1 MTFTRR
7 LLIPLLIFLAIVLM
21 LVQAYQARRDALLVT
36 QREEQDLAKAAQ
48 VFQNR
53 LDSLEAFALALSME
67 VANNS
72 EVQAAFAAKDRERL
86 IELTLP
92 AYEQIDAQ
100 FDVPQH
106 QFHLPP
112 ATSFL
117 RLHQLDRFGDDLSSF
132 RNTVLAANAT
142 KQPTSGPEIGRGGL
156 GVRGVV
162 PVSYEGEHIGTV
174 EFGLNVD
181 QTLINSIKQRFG
193 NDWQILLRQD
203 PAEVAIFEGAIAGVS
218 GPTPDLFL
226 QASTLDEPVFTSPE
240 KYTQVLEGQNVFSP
254 QIEQN
259 DQSFEIYSAP
269 LFDFSGNVIGVIEV
283 VKDRSP
289 LISQQIDR
297 NLYFVISTLAILI
310 VTALGLGFIIQRMLE
325 PIGKLTRSATAI
337 AAGSF
342 DDVILVE
349 SNDEI
354 GTLAT
359 AFNTMTTHL
368 RNFIDSLEQ
377 RVAARTRDLNL
388 AAEIGR
394 QVSQVRHLDQLLPQ
408 AVQLVLEQFDLYQAQ
423 IYLVDETGEYLLL
436 EASTGHAGPKLLE
449 AGHKLPINENSLNGT
464 AATTKQAVIVANTA
478 ESPAF
483 HPNPLL
489 PDTRSEMVVPL
500 MVGDRVVG
508 VLDLQSDRP
517 NALTEEN
524 LSAFETLSGQ
534 LAIAIQNAALLNER
548 RQVETQIR
556 ENESLMR
563 TIIDATPDW
572 IFAKD
577 MEHRYVLLNK
587 AFADTLQLP
596 PDEVIGK
603 HDLEIGVPEELI
615 KGDTE
620 KGLSGIW
627 PGEREVMDSGQITI
641 IEESSYMPD
650 GRTITVSTVRVPLR
664 DAEGNVSGMVGFIR
678 DITDLKQF
686 EKELQGAQTRTQ
698 EVLESINVPLVI
710 SRISDGIV
718 SYVNEPLAEMIQVPR
733 EELIGQMTP
742 DFYQNPADREAY
754 LTDLR
759 EKGQVSNYDLH
770 LKRGDGDL
778 FWALVSGQVINFQ
791 GKPAII
797 SSLIDITER
806 KKHEAKSQIERQHQA
821 AIHRI
826 LEYATTSS
834 SIDELL
840 QLALEQILGLSWM
853 PVKPEGGVF
862 LKEPGVQR
870 LKLVVNRNLSPQL
883 QVLCA
888 KVPFGHCLCGRAAAT
903 REVQFASCVNDAH
916 DISFEGM
923 APHGHYNIPLIADDN
938 QNIGVMVFY
947 LEHGHQRDENEVSFL
962 KSAGRTIAN
971 IVQRKQ
977 AEMVQAKQSN
987 ELSVVAQVSTVAAT
1001 ILEPNQLLQQVVDL
1015 TKERFDLYH
1024 AHLYLL
1030 DENKNNLV
1038 LTNGAGEIGTAMV
1051 AEGRT
1056 IALSQKQSLVAR
1068 AARIHEGVI
1077 VNDVQAESGFLP
1089 HPLLPD
1095 TRAEMAVPLIT
1106 GSRVIGVLDVQSDQ
1120 VDRFTAEDVSIFTTL
1135 ASQIAVALQNA
1146 RRYDEAQQALD
1157 ELTRLQRIMAREGW
1171 EAFLLAKERPLSG
1184 FSFDGKGVKP
1194 ITRAAKADEE
1204 AMETR
1209 MDTAVAPEPVMSIP
1223 LAIRG
1228 EAIGQIG
1235 LRNPD
1240 GSPISAR
1247 KQAMLQTIAHQ
1258 VSEAL
1263 ERARLSEQTQL
1274 ALADTAEQ
1282 ARRRAVLNLTSEQL
1296 NRADTLDDIFNIIAE
1311 NTAQILPSDRVTLA
1325 ILAENNDS
1333 FSVMSLA
1340 GAEENVPVRVEQPLA
1355 GSFIEKAIKT
1365 GDILVTHD
1373 LEPNLVTGIR
1383 SSMIVPLVTSSG
1395 AIGTLNVGSKAA
1407 DVYDNLDQ
1415 GLVLQIASL
1424 LSSVIENK
1432 RLLTETQE
1440 RAKELAMINRVVAE
1454 VSASLDI
1461 RHSLQIVADELVLA
1475 TNIEAIAIALIN
1487 DDKASLTV
1495 VAEHYDPEYAGSSLG
1510 FVIPIE
1516 GNALT
1521 QEVLNTR
1528 RTILVEDAQNNP
1540 LTEPVHEGMRR
1551 RGVNTLYIIP
1561 MFAGNEIVGTV
1572 GIDILE
1578 KERRLSPQHLR
1589 LAETIIFQA
1598 ATAVQNARLFTQ
1610 SEERAK
1616 ELAFIN
1622 RIVTEINAS
1631 DIETGLQFMVEEL
1644 GEILQVPL
1652 INVRLTDDTGATLKV
1667 VAARHPADV
1676 PSPVGTVLP
1685 MDKENPVNKMLLA
1698 RQTVIIEDIANS
1710 NLPPRVQKGMLAAGI
1725 CSLYMIPMVVG
1736 RDLIGSLAM
1745 NLLEGGSLL
1754 TPGQLKL
1761 AETTVQQVATAVQNA
1776 RLFTQAEQ
1784 RAAELSLIN
1793 DVSELASSQLELAHL
1808 FESVGD
1814 LLQDTFAAESIY
1826 FALYDKAAEHITFPY
1841 FLSREDGQHDVTPR
1855 PLADG
1860 GFTDQ
1865 IIGSKASLLM
1875 NWESDVTP
1883 EDVQGQGGKVVGGG
1897 RQMDSYLGTPMIVG
1911 NEVVGVVALNSYQEV
1926 RTYNEQDQRL
1936 LETLADTL
1944 GVSIQNI
1951 RQFHAAQRRAEREAL
1966 INSISQ
1972 KIQAAPTVESAL
1984 QTAVSE
1990 LGQALKLKKA
2000 IVELSTSKQSNG
2012 QS

>member
-36 QREEQDLAKAAQ
+36 QQEEQDLAKAAQ

-67 VANNS
+67 VANNP

-112 ATSFL
+112 AISFL

-132 RNTVLAANAT
+132 RNTVLVANAT
-142 KQPTSGPEIGRGGL
+142 QQPTSGLEIGRGGL

-226 QASTLDEPVFTSPE
+226 QASTVDEPVFASPE
-240 KYTQVLEGQNVFSP
+240 EYTQVLDGQNVFSQ

-259 DQSFEIYSAP
+259 DRSFEIYSAP
-269 LFDFSGNVIGVIEV
+269 LLDFSGNVIGVIEV
-283 VKDRSP
+283 VKDRSS
-289 LISQQIDR
+289 LISQQTDR

-310 VTALGLGFIIQRMLE
+310 VTALGLGFITRRMLE
-325 PIGKLTRSATAI
+325 PIGKLTKTATAI
-337 AAGSF
+337 AAGNF
-342 DDVILVE
+342 DDVVLVE
-349 SNDEI
+349 RNDEI
-354 GTLAT
+354 GTLAI

-368 RNFIDSLEQ
+368 RNLIGSLEQ

-408 AVQLVLEQFDLYQAQ
+408 AVQLVLEQFDLYQTQ
-423 IYLVDETGEYLLL
+423 IYLVDEAGEQLVL
-436 EASTGHAGPKLLE
+436 ASSTGHAGTKLLE
-449 AGHKLPINENSLNGT
+449 AGHTLPINENSLNGT
-464 AATTKQAVIVANTA
+464 AATTKQAVIVADTA

-500 MVGDRVVG
+500 LVGDKVVG
-508 VLDLQSDRP
+508 VLDLQSDKP

-524 LSAFETLSGQ
+524 LPAFETLSGQ

-548 RQVETQIR
+548 LQAETQVR

-563 TIIDATPDW
+563 TIINSTPDW

-577 MEHRYVLLNK
+577 IDHRYMLLNK

-596 PDEVIGK
+596 PDEVVGK
-603 HDLEIGVPEELI
+603 HDLEIGIPEELV
-615 KGDTE
+615 KGNAE
-620 KGLSGIW
+620 KGISGIW
-627 PGEREVMDSGQITI
+627 PGEREVMDSGQINV

-650 GRTITVSTVRVPLR
+650 GRSITLSTVRVPLR
-664 DAEGNVSGMVGFIR
+664 DAEGNVSGMVGYIR
-678 DITDLKQF
+678 DITDIKQF
-686 EKELQGAQTRTQ
+686 EKELQEAHTRTQ
-698 EVLESINVPLVI
+698 EILESINVPLVI
-710 SRISDGIV
+710 ARVSDGIV
-718 SYVNEPLAEMIQVPR
+718 SYANEPLAEMVQVLR
-733 EELIGQMTP
+733 EDLIGQVTP
-742 DFYQNPADREAY
+742 DFYQDPADREVY
-754 LTDLR
+754 LKRLR
-759 EKGQVSNYDLH
+759 EQGQVSNFDLR
-770 LKRGDGDL
+770 LKRSDGDPL
-778 FWALVSGQVINFQ
+778 WTLASGRVINFQ
-791 GKPAII
+791 GDPAIM
-797 SSLIDITER
+797 SSLMDITER
-806 KKHEAKSQIERQHQA
+806 KQHELRSQIENRHQA
-821 AIHRI
+821 AINEI
-826 LEYATTSS
+826 LEYATTPSS
-834 SIDELL
+834 VDELL
-840 QLALEQILGLSWM
+840 QLALDQILGLPWM
-853 PVKPEGGVF
+853 PIKPEGGVF

-888 KVPFGHCLCGRAAAT
+888 KVPFGYCLCGRAAAT

-1106 GSRVIGVLDVQSDQ
+1106 GTQALGVLDVQSDQ
-1120 VDRFTAEDVSIFTTL
+1120 VDRFTAEDVSIFTAL
-1135 ASQIAVALQNA
+1135 ASQVAVALQNA

-1194 ITRAAKADEE
+1194 ITKAAKADE
-1204 AMETR
+1204 TR
-1209 MDTAVAPEPVMSIP
+1209 VDTAVVPEPAVSIP
-1223 LAIRG
+1223 LNIRG
-1228 EAIGQIG
+1228 EAIGQIE

-1247 KQAMLQTIAHQ
+1247 NQAMLQTIAQQ

-1325 ILAENNDS
+1325 ILDDDGDN

-1340 GAEENVPVRVEQPLA
+1340 GAEENVPVRVEQPLV

-1373 LEPNLVTGIR
+1373 PEPNLGTEIR

-1395 AIGTLNVGSKAA
+1395 TIGTLNVGSKAA
-1407 DVYDNLDQ
+1407 DVYDDLDQ

-1440 RAKELAMINRVVAE
+1440 RAEEMALINRVVSD
-1454 VSASLDI
+1454 VSNSLDI
-1461 RHSLQIVADELVLA
+1461 EEALRIVAAELAQA
-1475 TNIEAIAIALIN
+1475 TGVDHVGIALLN
-1487 DDKASLTV
+1487 DDQKGLTV
-1495 VAEHYDPEYAGSSLG
+1495 ITEYSSSTDDQSSAGY
-1510 FVIPIE
+1510 VIPIE
-1516 GNALT
+1516 GNLLT
-1521 QEVLNTR
+1521 QEVL
-1528 RTILVEDAQNNP
+1528 RTAKTVVVEDAQQHP
-1540 LTEPVHEGMRR
+1540 LTEPVRDIMVM
-1551 RGVNTLYIIP
+1551 RGVETLYVLPLLVGETVI
-1561 MFAGNEIVGTV
+1561 GTV
-1572 GIDILE
+1572 GLDILE
-1578 KERRLSPQHLR
+1578 KQHTFTERQLN
-1589 LAETIIFQA
+1589 LAETIVYQA

-1610 SEERAK
+1610 SEQRAK

-1652 INVRLTDDTGATLKV
+1652 INVRLMDDTGTTLRV
-1667 VAARHPADV
+1667 VAARHPAEV
-1676 PSPVGTVLP
+1676 PSPVGTVFP
-1685 MDKENPVNKMLLA
+1685 ITKDPVNDALQA
-1698 RQTVIIEDIANS
+1698 RQTVIIEDVANADM
-1710 NLPPRVQKGMLAAGI
+1710 PPQSQKRLLGAGI
-1725 CSLYMIPMVVG
+1725 RSVYMIPMVAG
-1736 RDLIGSLAM
+1736 RDLIGSMAM
-1745 NLLEGGSLL
+1745 SILEGGSLL
-1754 TPGQLKL
+1754 TSSQLKL

-1776 RLFTQAEQ
+1776 RLFTQSEE

-1793 DVSELASSQLELAHL
+1793 AVSELASSQLELTHL

-1814 LLQDTFAAESIY
+1814 LLRNTFSAENIY
-1826 FALYDKAAEHITFPY
+1826 FALYDKTEEMISFPY
-1841 FLSREDGQHDVTPR
+1841 FFAKGDGLLDVPPR
-1855 PLADG
+1855 SFEQG
-1860 GFTDQ
+1860 GYTGQ
-1865 IIGSKASLLM
+1865 IIAERESLLRVLEPEIDIIELAQAEGAQTI
-1875 NWESDVTP
+1875 ESSQDT
-1883 EDVQGQGGKVVGGG
+1883 DC
-1897 RQMDSYLGTPMIVG
+1897 YLGIPMIVG
-1911 NEVVGVVALNSYQEV
+1911 NEVIGVMGLNSRQEV

-1936 LETLADTL
+1936 LETVADTI
-1944 GVSIQNI
+1944 GISIQNI

-1972 KIQAAPTVESAL
+1972 KIQSAPTVQSAL

-2000 IVELSTSKQSNG
+2000 VVELSTTKQSNG
-2012 QS
+2012 QP

>member
-36 QREEQDLAKAAQ
+36 QQEEQDLAKAAQ

-67 VANNS
+67 VANNP

-112 ATSFL
+112 AISFL

-226 QASTLDEPVFTSPE
+226 QASTLDEPVFASPE

-269 LFDFSGNVIGVIEV
+269 LLDFSGNVIGVIEV
-283 VKDRSP
+283 VKDRSS
-289 LISQQIDR
+289 LISQQTDR

-325 PIGKLTRSATAI
+325 PIGKLTKTAVAI
-337 AAGSF
+337 AAGDF
-342 DDVILVE
+342 DDVVLVE
-349 SNDEI
+349 RNDEI

-359 AFNTMTTHL
+359 AFNSMTTQL
-368 RNFIDSLEQ
+368 RNLIAGLEQ
-377 RVAARTRDLNL
+377 RVAARTEDLNL

-394 QVSQVRHLDQLLPQ
+394 QVSQVRHLDHLLPQ
-408 AVQLVLEQFDLYQAQ
+408 AVQLVRERFELYQAQ
-423 IYLVDETGEYLLL
+423 IYLVDEAGEQLVL
-436 EASTGHAGPKLLE
+436 EASTGHAGTKLLE

-464 AATTKQAVIVANTA
+464 AATTKQAVIVADTA

-489 PDTRSEMVVPL
+489 PDTRSEMAVPL
-500 MVGDRVVG
+500 MVGDNVVG
-508 VLDLQSDRP
+508 VLDLQSEKP
-517 NALTEEN
+517 NTLTEEN
-524 LSAFETLSGQ
+524 LAAFETLSGQ

-548 RQVETQIR
+548 LQVEAQVR

-563 TIIDATPDW
+563 TIINSTPDW

-577 MEHRYVLLNK
+577 LDHRYMLLNK
-587 AFADTLQLP
+587 AFADTLQMP

-603 HDLEIGVPEELI
+603 HDLEIGVPEDLVR
-615 KGDTE
+615 GDPE
-620 KGLSGIW
+620 KGISGIW
-627 PGEREVMDSGQITI
+627 PGEREVMDSGQIKT
-641 IEESSYMPD
+641 IEEESYMPD
-650 GRTITVSTVRVPLR
+650 GQPITLTTVRVPLR
-664 DAEGNVSGMVGFIR
+664 DAEGNVSGMVGFIHN
-678 DITDLKQF
+678 ITDLKLF
-686 EKELQGAQTRTQ
+686 EKELQEAHTRTQ
-698 EVLESINVPLVI
+698 EILESINVPLVI
-710 SRISDGIV
+710 ARVSDGIV

-733 EELIGQMTP
+733 EELIGQATP
-742 DFYQNPADREAY
+742 DFYQDPADREVY
-754 LTDLR
+754 LKGLR
-759 EKGQVSNYDLH
+759 EQGQVSNFDLR
-770 LKRGDGDL
+770 LKRGDGDPL
-778 FWALVSGQVINFQ
+778 WTLASGRVINFQ
-791 GKPAII
+791 GEPAII
-797 SSLIDITER
+797 TSVVDISDR
-806 KKHEAKSQIERQHQA
+806 REAQA
-821 AIHRI
+821 TVAR
-826 LEYATTSS
+826 
-834 SIDELL
+834 
-840 QLALEQILGLSWM
+840 
-853 PVKPEGGVF
+853 
-862 LKEPGVQR
+862 
-870 LKLVVNRNLSPQL
+870 
-883 QVLCA
+883 
-888 KVPFGHCLCGRAAAT
+888 RAA
-903 REVQFASCVNDAH
+903 E
-916 DISFEGM
+916 
-923 APHGHYNIPLIADDN
+923 
-938 QNIGVMVFY
+938 
-947 LEHGHQRDENEVSFL
+947 LE
-962 KSAGRTIAN
+962 T
-971 IVQRKQ
+971 
-977 AEMVQAKQSN
+977 
-987 ELSVVAQVSTVAAT
+987 VAQVGTIAAT
-1001 ILEPNQLLQQVVDL
+1001 ILEPEALLQQVVDL

-1030 DENKNNLV
+1030 NESKTDLI
-1038 LTNGAGEIGTAMV
+1038 LTNGAGEIGAAMV
-1051 AEGRT
+1051 AEGRQ

-1068 AARIHEGVI
+1068 AARTRKGVI
-1077 VNDVQAESGFLP
+1077 INDVQVEPGFLP
-1089 HPLLPD
+1089 HPLLPE
-1095 TRAEMAVPLIT
+1095 THAELAVPLAA
-1106 GSRVIGVLDVQSDQ
+1106 GNEVQGVLDVQADR
-1120 VDRFTAEDVSIFTTL
+1120 VNRFTAEDIHIFTTL

-1146 RRYDEAQQALD
+1146 RRYEEAQRSLD
-1157 ELTRLQRIMAREGW
+1157 ELARLQRVMAREGW

-1184 FSFDGKGVKP
+1184 FSFNSKGVKP
-1194 ITRAAKADEE
+1194 ITSAAKAEEE
-1204 AMETR
+1204 AIETR
-1209 MDTAVAPEPVMSIP
+1209 MGTAVVPEPAVSIP

-1228 EAIGQIG
+1228 ETIGQIG

-1240 GSPISAR
+1240 GSPISAS
-1247 KQAMLQTIAHQ
+1247 KQAMLQTIAYQ

-1325 ILAENNDS
+1325 ILDEASDS

-1340 GAEENVPVRVEQPLA
+1340 GTEENVPVRVEQPLA

-1373 LEPNLVTGIR
+1373 LEPNPVTGIR

-1395 AIGTLNVGSKAA
+1395 MIGTLNVGSKAA
-1407 DVYDNLDQ
+1407 DVYDDLDQ

-1461 RHSLQIVADELVLA
+1461 HQSLQIVADELAQA

-1495 VAEHYDPEYAGSSLG
+1495 VAEHYDPEHAGSSLG

-1521 QEVLNTR
+1521 QEVLTTR

-1540 LTEPVHEGMRR
+1540 LTEPVHEGMRM
-1551 RGVNTLYIIP
+1551 RGVNTLYVIP
-1561 MFAGNEIVGTV
+1561 MFAGNEIIGTV
-1572 GIDILE
+1572 GIDIVE
-1578 KERRLSPQHLR
+1578 NDRRLSAQQLR

-1598 ATAVQNARLFTQ
+1598 ATAVQNARLFTR

-1622 RIVTEINAS
+1622 RVVTEINAS
-1631 DIETGLQFMVEEL
+1631 DIDTGLQFMVEEL
-1644 GEILQVPL
+1644 GEILQAPL
-1652 INVRLTDDTGATLKV
+1652 INVRLIDDTGTVLKV
-1667 VAARHPADV
+1667 VAARHPAET
-1676 PSPVGTVLP
+1676 PSPIGTVLP
-1685 MDKENPVNKMLLA
+1685 LNKENPFNNMLLA

-1725 CSLYMIPMVVG
+1725 CSLYMIPMVAG
-1736 RDLIGSLAM
+1736 RDLIGSMAI

-1754 TPGQLKL
+1754 TPSQLKL
-1761 AETTVQQVATAVQNA
+1761 AETTVQQVATVIQNA
-1776 RLFTQAEQ
+1776 RLFTQTEQ

-1793 DVSELASSQLELAHL
+1793 AVSELASSQLELPHL

-1814 LLQDTFAAESIY
+1814 LLRNTFAAESIY
-1826 FALYDKAAEHITFPY
+1826 FALYDKTEEMISFPY
-1841 FLSREDGQHDVTPR
+1841 FFSKEEGLLHVPPR
-1855 PLADG
+1855 SFDQG
-1860 GFTDQ
+1860 GYTGQ
-1865 IIGSKASLLM
+1865 IIAKRESLLRILEPEIGIELAQAEGAQVI
-1875 NWESDVTP
+1875 ESSRDANC
-1883 EDVQGQGGKVVGGG
+1883 
-1897 RQMDSYLGTPMIVG
+1897 YLGTPMIVG
-1911 NEVVGVVALNSYQEV
+1911 NEVIGVVALNSHQEI
-1926 RTYNEQDQRL
+1926 RIYNEQDQRL
-1936 LETLADTL
+1936 LETLADTI

-1972 KIQAAPTVESAL
+1972 KIQSAPTVQSAL

-1990 LGQALKLKKA
+1990 LGQALKLRKA
-2000 IVELSTSKQSNG
+2000 VVELSTTKQSNG
-2012 QS
+2012 QP

>member
-1 MTFTRR
+1 
-7 LLIPLLIFLAIVLM
+7 M
-21 LVQAYQARRDALLVT
+21 LVQAYQARRDALLVI
-36 QREEQDLAKAAQ
+36 QQEEQSLANAALI
-48 VFQNR
+48 FQNR
-53 LDSLEAFALALSME
+53 LDSLEAFALALSIE
-67 VANNS
+67 VANNP

-112 ATSFL
+112 AASFL

-132 RNTVLAANAT
+132 RNTVLVANAA
-142 KQPTSGPEIGRGGL
+142 KQPTSGLEIGRGGL

-174 EFGLNVD
+174 EFGMNVD
-181 QTLINSIKQRFG
+181 QTLINTIKQRFG

-259 DQSFEIYSAP
+259 DQSFEIYSTP
-269 LFDFSGNVIGVIEV
+269 LLDFSGNVIGVIEV

-310 VTALGLGFIIQRMLE
+310 VTALGLGFITQRMLK
-325 PIGKLTRSATAI
+325 PIGKLTKTAAAI

-342 DDVILVE
+342 DDVVLVE

-368 RNFIDSLEQ
+368 RNFIGSLEQ

-423 IYLVDETGEYLLL
+423 IYLVDETDEHLIL
-436 EASTGHAGPKLLE
+436 EASTGHAGTKMLE
-449 AGHKLPINENSLNGT
+449 AGHKLSINENSLNGT

-508 VLDLQSDRP
+508 VLDLQSDKP

-548 RQVETQIR
+548 RQAETQVR

-577 MEHRYVLLNK
+577 MEHRYMLLNK

-615 KGDTE
+615 RGDTE

-650 GRTITVSTVRVPLR
+650 GRSITVSTVRVPLR

-686 EKELQGAQTRTQ
+686 EKELQEAQTRTQ
-698 EVLESINVPLVI
+698 GILESINVPLVI

-718 SYVNEPLAEMIQVPR
+718 VYVNKPLAEMIRDTR
-733 EELIGQMTP
+733 EELIGQVTP
-742 DFYQNPADREAY
+742 DFYQYPEDREVY
-754 LTDLR
+754 LKELR
-759 EKGQVSNYDLH
+759 EQGQVSNFDLR
-770 LKRGDGDL
+770 LKRSDGDPL
-778 FWALVSGQVINFQ
+778 WTLASGRVIDFQ
-791 GKPAII
+791 GEPAII
-797 SSLIDITER
+797 TSL
-806 KKHEAKSQIERQHQA
+806 
-821 AIHRI
+821 
-826 LEYATTSS
+826 
-834 SIDELL
+834 
-840 QLALEQILGLSWM
+840 
-853 PVKPEGGVF
+853 V
-862 LKEPGVQR
+862 
-870 LKLVVNRNLSPQL
+870 
-883 QVLCA
+883 
-888 KVPFGHCLCGRAAAT
+888 
-903 REVQFASCVNDAH
+903 
-916 DISFEGM
+916 DISDRRKAQALLARRATE
-923 APHGHYNIPLIADDN
+923 LETVADV
-938 QNIGVMVFY
+938 G
-947 LEHGHQRDENEVSFL
+947 
-962 KSAGRTIAN
+962 
-971 IVQRKQ
+971 
-977 AEMVQAKQSN
+977 
-987 ELSVVAQVSTVAAT
+987 TVAAT
-1001 ILEPNQLLQQVVDL
+1001 ILDPHQLLQRVVDL

-1024 AHLYLL
+1024 AHIYLL
-1030 DENKNNLV
+1030 DENGEELE
-1038 LTNGAGEIGTAMV
+1038 LTSGAGDIGQSMV
-1051 AEGRT
+1051 AEGRR
-1056 IALSQKQSLVAR
+1056 IALAQKQSLVAR
-1068 AARIHEGVI
+1068 AARSRAGVI

-1171 EAFLLAKERPLSG
+1171 EAFLSAKERPLSG

-1325 ILAENNDS
+1325 IMGEDNDS

-1373 LEPNLVTGIR
+1373 LEPNPVTGIR

-1395 AIGTLNVGSKAA
+1395 TIGTLNVGSKAV

-1424 LSSVIENK
+1424 LSSVMENK

-1461 RHSLQIVADELVLA
+1461 HHSLQIVADELALA

-1487 DDKASLTV
+1487 DDKAGLTV

-1540 LTEPVHEGMRR
+1540 LTEPVHDGMRM
-1551 RGVNTLYIIP
+1551 RGVNTLYVIP

-1572 GIDILE
+1572 GIDIVE
-1578 KERRLSPQHLR
+1578 KERRLSAQQLR

-1598 ATAVQNARLFTQ
+1598 ATAVQNARLFTR

-1631 DIETGLQFMVEEL
+1631 DIDTGLQFMVKEL

-1652 INVRLTDDTGATLKV
+1652 INIRLIDDTETMLKV
-1667 VAARHPADV
+1667 VAARHPAET
-1676 PSPVGTVLP
+1676 PSPIGTVLP

-1698 RQTVIIEDIANS
+1698 RQTVVIEDIANS
-1710 NLPPRVQKGMLAAGI
+1710 NLPPRVQKGMLTAGI

-1736 RDLIGSLAM
+1736 RDLIGSMAI

-1776 RLFTQAEQ
+1776 RLFTQTEQ

-1793 DVSELASSQLELAHL
+1793 AVSELASSQLELPYL
-1808 FESVGD
+1808 FESVGN
-1814 LLQDTFAAESIY
+1814 LLQETFAAESIY
-1826 FALYDKAAEHITFPY
+1826 FALYDKAVGQISFPY
-1841 FLSREDGQHDVTPR
+1841 FLSREDGRHEVTPR
-1855 PLADG
+1855 SVADG
-1860 GFTDQ
+1860 GFTGQ
-1865 IIGSKASLLM
+1865 IIESKASLLL
-1875 NWESDVTP
+1875 NWEPDVTP
-1883 EDVQGQGGKVVGGG
+1883 QDVQLQGGKVVGGG
-1897 RQMDSYLGTPMIVG
+1897 RQTDSYLGTPMIVG
-1911 NEVVGVVALNSYQEV
+1911 NEVVGVVALSSYQEV
-1926 RTYNEQDQRL
+1926 RTYHEQDQRL
-1936 LETLADTL
+1936 LETLADTI

-1951 RQFHAAQRRAEREAL
+1951 GQFRMAQRRAEREAL

-1972 KIQAAPTVESAL
+1972 KIQSSPTVQSAL

-2000 IVELSTSKQSNG
+2000 AVTLNPGGKANG
-2012 QS
+2012 HTQD